1 MRTIPFWKMAG
12 AGNDFVVID
21 NRGRALAEK
30 ELAPFA
36 RATGDRRRGVGSDGL
51 LAIEAGRVRGADF
64 RMRFF
69 NPDGSEA
76 EMCGNGSRC
85 IALFAREI
93 GAAPES
99 MRFET
104 LAGPVSAEIAGG
116 STVRVTLP
124 DVAPAE
130 RFTLDD
136 LPCGKPREIV
146 FLNTGVPHA
155 VVALADEAALEAVP
169 VKDAGR
175 AIRRHARFEP
185 AGANANFLVR
195 LAPSRVRV
203 RTYERGVE
211 DETLACGTGAVA
223 SAIAASILWDA
234 APPVEVETR
243 GGETLTI
250 RFERDGPGS
259 PGGGAGARNV
269 ALEGPVE
276 VSFRGEYDWTA

>member
-12 AGNDFVVID
+12 AGNDFVVVD
-21 NRGRALAEK
+21 NRGRALAES
-30 ELAPFA
+30 ELAAFA

-51 LAIEAGRVRGADF
+51 LAVEAGRVRGADF

-104 LAGPVSAEIAGG
+104 LAGTVSAEIAGG
-116 STVRVTLP
+116 GPAAGGGSIVRVTLP

-130 RFTLDD
+130 RFTLTD
-136 LPCGKPREIV
+136 LPCGEPREFV

-169 VKDAGR
+169 VKKAGG
-175 AIRRHARFEP
+175 AIRRHARFAP
-185 AGANANFLVR
+185 AGTNADFLVR
-195 LAPSRVRV
+195 LGASRVRV

-211 DETLACGTGAVA
+211 GETLACGTGAVA

-250 RFERDGPGS
+250 RFEREDD
-259 PGGGAGARNV
+259 GARNV
-269 ALEGPVE
+269 TLEGPVG
-276 VSFRGEYDWTA
+276 VSFRGEYDWE